1 MISNL
6 WVNLPVKNLEN
17 SVQFF
22 KDIGFV
28 EKSAKLNNKDS
39 FRLEIGKVVVMLFS
53 ESKFKEFIH
62 YELSNPKRGSEML
75 LSVELDTREGVDKIF
90 ENVTSAGGIEFAHPK
105 ETDGWLYGA
114 GFLDPDG
121 HRWNLLYMDRDKIST
136 NNSN

>member
-6 WVNLPVKNLEN
+6 WINLPVKNLEN
-17 SVQFF
+17 SVRFF
-22 KDIGFV
+22 KEIGFINN
-28 EKSAKLNNKDS
+28 SAELDNKES

-53 ESKFKEFIH
+53 ESKFRDFIH

-75 LSVELDTREGVDKIF
+75 LSVELDSREGVDKIF
-90 ENVTSAGGIEFAHPK
+90 ENVTSAGGTEFAQPK
-105 ETDGWLYGA
+105 EKDGWLYGA

-136 NNSN
+136 NN